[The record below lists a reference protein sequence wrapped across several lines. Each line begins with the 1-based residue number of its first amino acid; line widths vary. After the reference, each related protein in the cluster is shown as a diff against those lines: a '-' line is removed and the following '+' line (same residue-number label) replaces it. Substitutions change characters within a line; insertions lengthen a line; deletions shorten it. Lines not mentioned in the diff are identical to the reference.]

1 MSEQTMRVLFGCVAI
16 YAWGSLLVAYALTAL
31 SPILAILAILWFV
44 SS

>member
-1 MSEQTMRVLFGCVAI
+1 MSEQAMRVLFGCFAI
-16 YAWGSLLVAYALTAL
+16 YAWGSLLVAYVLAAL